1 MFKSQLLTN
10 KYLINTSA
18 IKNMCISTCFNPNPK
33 QNPFNKYIIAAII
46 ATICFI
52 MC

>member
-1 MFKSQLLTN
+1 ML
-10 KYLINTSA
+10 
-18 IKNMCISTCFNPNPK
+18 KNIYITCFSPNPK

-52 MC
+52 MW